1 MKKWFGI
8 LGVIMVLAGCQ
19 DSTSDVAVVEN
30 ERVVAEPDTV
40 IVSDS
45 LNVEMYLPDNPRAV
59 EVDAQLHASEGVR
72 TGLELLAEEGFTSDG
87 SGTFYTRA
95 IAFDGRVLEAT
106 WFPVSD
112 PTQDRFALLGHVR
125 TDEGEFVMPLRDLTR
140 VAGGWSDADVLVPS
154 DKGDWGPSRAFTFG
168 GCTSFYQALFE
179 ACYSVCRS
187 SSVSHRV
194 CFNSCVFA
202 AVAGVV
208 ACIFFTV
215 ISGY

>member
-1 MKKWFGI
+1 MKKWFGT
-8 LGVIMVLAGCQ
+8 LGVMLILAGCQ
-19 DSTSDVAVVEN
+19 NSTSDVAVVEN
-30 ERVVAEPDTV
+30 ERVVAEPDTI

-45 LNVEMYLPDNPRAV
+45 LSIEMYRPDNPRAI
-59 EVDAQLHASEGVR
+59 EVDAQLQASEGVR
-72 TGLELLAEEGFTSDG
+72 MGLELLAEEGFRSEG

-95 IAFDGRVLEAT
+95 IAFDGKVLEAT

-112 PTQDRFALLGHVR
+112 PAQGRFALLGHVR

-140 VAGGWSDADVLVPS
+140 VGGGLSEADILVPG
-154 DKGDWGPSRAFTFG
+154 DKGEWRPSRAFTFG

-179 ACYSVCRS
+179 ACYSICRNS
-187 SSVSHRV
+187 GVSHRA
-194 CFNSCVFA
+194 CINSCIFA

-215 ISGY
+215 IGGY